1 MLGVSHMTSHILAKT
16 RMTNLKLYN
25 AVKQQ
30 PLSLEIRKRQLSFVG
45 HCLRMTE
52 DEPARIYS
60 LYQSNVRET
69 NRQGRRPTSYL
80 DQISNYILKD
90 RKDKLSE
97 AQITSYARDRE
108 SWRHIIAAPKK
119 PD

>member
-1 MLGVSHMTSHILAKT
+1 MRIFNASCLSVLLYGCESWTLTEELSSKLDVFTRIIYRMMLGVSQAETHMTNIE
-16 RMTNLKLYN
+16 LYN

-69 NRQGRRPTSYL
+69 NR
-80 DQISNYILKD
+80 
-90 RKDKLSE
+90 
-97 AQITSYARDRE
+97 
-108 SWRHIIAAPKK
+108 
-119 PD
+119 